1 MGWLFH
7 NQKLRHET
15 PVQYIT
21 REFSHESETAK
32 ATVLAAAPVRGT
44 IYAAVRNEDKT
55 TGKTYVF
62 CAVILFKNSERSGF
76 GYKDMDESCGPC
88 EVDCPDR
95 ILRLLSPVDELPNP
109 GYAVEWRARVA
120 EKKVQDRRMRQSVGK
135 LAPGDIIRL
144 PHAVSFR
151 ASGVTADRFRFLD
164 HYKRTSIFEPIEYP
178 GLRCRLRRDTL
189 AAATIE
195 R

>member
-21 REFSHESETAK
+21 RELSHESEAAK
-32 ATVLAAAPVRGT
+32 ATVLAAATVRGT

-135 LAPGDIIRL
+135 LVPGDIIRL

-151 ASGVTADRFRFLD
+151 ASGVTADRFRFLG

>member
-95 ILRLLSPVDELPNP
+95 ILRLLSPVDEIPNP
-109 GYAVEWRARVA
+109 GYAAEWRARVA